1 MNGESFA
8 QGYTSAVRSVADDL
22 RDELREEEAQLPFEE
37 RLRLI
42 LRLGERGLAVYAQA
56 NGVDRETARREF
68 ERHRQAGRRP
78 SKCMSE
84 IIG

>member
-1 MNGESFA
+1 M
-8 QGYTSAVRSVADDL
+8 RSVADDL
-22 RDELREEEAQLPFEE
+22 RDELRDEMENLPLQERFE
-37 RLRLI
+37 LI
-42 LRLGERGLAVYAQA
+42 LRLGERGLEVYAQA

-68 ERHRQAGRRP
+68 QRRRQAGRQP